1 MNELTAFNWEI
12 EIRHRRNSI
21 LNHMLATGTIGGGIG
36 IVLLFIAAIGN
47 PLAQRGDMAPFVV
60 IWFFVLGVW
69 LFRGKLNYQVRTWT
83 LLLLVYFLGCY
94 LLLDGGL
101 TGSGRIWLLLGP
113 LLAVVMLDVWPGGVL
128 AGASSILIYIL
139 FAIIMSFGVLPQ
151 KSGEPT
157 DLGYW
162 ITEGGDFLIA
172 VAGLVLGM
180 WGFRRGWFEALKK
193 TSAINQKL
201 EGAMRDLQV
210 LNTELDTRV
219 IERTQQLAGALARN
233 EAVLAGIA
241 DGVAVFDQMG
251 RVSTIN
257 PAMGALLGRPPDK
270 MVGQTIEALMGRDV
284 AEPDREM
291 VGRLLRDGE
300 ITWSGFKLK
309 WGEKT
314 FAVSIAPVHS
324 DTGMVAGMVA
334 VFRDF
339 TREAE
344 IDQMKSLF
352 VSIASHDLRTP
363 LNSILGYTEMLYEGI
378 YGELAGEQREIV
390 GRVVANTRHMLGLAN
405 NLLDRA
411 QIEAGTIAFH
421 YAPLSPSELVTDT
434 MSVMEVLARAQ
445 GLAVAS
451 EIAEGVPGKLLGDR
465 QRLDQILVN
474 LVSNA
479 IKYTDDGEI
488 RVRVYLPDDGRWA
501 LEVSDTGRGI
511 SRDDQAR
518 VFEPFRRASGLPG
531 YGGSGLGLSIVKQ
544 LVEMM
549 RGEIR
554 LRSEVGR
561 GSTFTIILPLRPD

>member
-1 MNELTAFNWEI
+1 VSELTAFGWEI
-12 EIRHRRNSI
+12 EIRRRRDSI
-21 LNHMLATGTIGGGIG
+21 LNHMLTTGAFGGGIG
-36 IVLLFIAAIGN
+36 LVLLFIPPTADPMGRLVATI
-47 PLAQRGDMAPFVV
+47 PFFV
-60 IWFFVLGVW
+60 IWPIVLGVW
-69 LFRGKLNYQVRTWT
+69 LFRSRLNYQIRTWT
-83 LLLLVYFLGCY
+83 LLLMVYYMGCY

-113 LLAVVMLDVWPGGVL
+113 LLAVAMLDVWPGGVL

-139 FAIIMSFGVLPQ
+139 FAFLISLGVLTQ
-151 KSGEPT
+151 RSGVPT
-157 DLGYW
+157 DLGFW

-180 WGFRRGWFEALKK
+180 WGFKRGWLEALEK
-193 TSAINQKL
+193 TGAINQQL
-201 EGAMRDLQV
+201 EGTMQDLQA
-210 LNTELDTRV
+210 LNAELDTRV
-219 IERTQQLAGALARN
+219 IERTQQLAGALSRN

-241 DGVAVFDQMG
+241 DGVIVVDLRG
-251 RVSTIN
+251 EVITVN
-257 PAMGALLGRPPDK
+257 PAMGTLLGRSTEAIL
-270 MVGQTIEALMGRDV
+270 GQTVESLMGQDV
-284 AEPDREM
+284 VEADREM

-300 ITWSGFKLK
+300 ITWSGFKFR
-309 WGEKT
+309 WGDKT
-314 FAVSIAPVHS
+314 FAASIAPVHS
-324 DTGMVAGMVA
+324 DTGMVTGMVA

-363 LNSILGYTEMLYEGI
+363 LNSILGYAEMLYEGV
-378 YGELAGEQREIV
+378 YGELVGEQHEIV
-390 GRVVANTRHMLGLAN
+390 GRVVANTQHMLGLAN

-411 QIEAGTIAFH
+411 QIEAGTLTFN
-421 YAPLSPSELVTDT
+421 YAPLSPSELVSDT
-434 MSVMEVLARAQ
+434 MNVMEVLARAQ
-445 GLAVAS
+445 GLAMSS
-451 EIAEGVPGKLLGDR
+451 EIAEGVPEKLLGDR
-465 QRLDQILVN
+465 QRMGQILVN

-479 IKYTDDGEI
+479 IKYTDEGEV
-488 RVRVYLPDDGRWA
+488 RVRAYLPGDGRWA

-518 VFEPFRRASGLPG
+518 VFEPFRRASGLSG

-554 LRSEVGR
+554 LRSEVGQ
-561 GSTFTIILPLRPD
+561 GSTFTVILPLRPI

>member
-1 MNELTAFNWEI
+1 MDELTAFNWEV
-12 EIRHRRNSI
+12 EIRRRRNII
-21 LNHMLATGTIGGGIG
+21 LNHMLATGAFGGGIG
-36 IVLLFIAAIGN
+36 IVLLFIAAIEN
-47 PLAQRGDMAPFVV
+47 PLAQLGNMAPFIV
-60 IWFFVLGVW
+60 IWLFVLGVW
-69 LFRGKLNYQVRTWT
+69 LFRGKLNYQIRTWT
-83 LLLLVYFLGCY
+83 LLVLVYFLGCY

-128 AGASSILIYIL
+128 AGVSSILIYIL
-139 FAIIMSFGVLPQ
+139 FAIVMSYGVLSQ
-151 KSGEPT
+151 RSGEPA

-241 DGVAVFDQMG
+241 DGVVVFDQMG
-251 RVSTIN
+251 RVVTVN
-257 PAMGALLGRPPDK
+257 PAMGALLGRPLDA
-270 MVGQTIEALMGRDV
+270 MEGQTIEALMGHDV
-284 AEPDREM
+284 AETDREM

-300 ITWSGFKLK
+300 ITWSGFKFK

-363 LNSILGYTEMLYEGI
+363 LNSILGYTEMLYEGV
-378 YGELAGEQREIV
+378 YGELAEEQREIV
-390 GRVVANTRHMLGLAN
+390 GRVVANTQHMLGLAN

-411 QIEAGTIAFH
+411 QIEAGTITFH
-421 YAPLSPSELVTDT
+421 YAPLSPSELVADT
-434 MSVMEVLARAQ
+434 MNVMEVLARAQ
-445 GLAVAS
+445 GLAMAS
-451 EIAEGVPGKLLGDR
+451 EIAEDVPQKLLGDR
-465 QRLDQILVN
+465 QRLGQILVN

-479 IKYTDDGEI
+479 IKYTDDGEV
-488 RVRVYLPDDGRWA
+488 RARVYLPDDGHWA

-511 SRDDQAR
+511 SRDDQSR

-549 RGEIR
+549 RGEVR
-554 LRSEVGR
+554 LRSEGGQ
-561 GSTFTIILPLRPD
+561 GSTFTVILPLSPG